1 MSDNH
6 VIAIAITAIFCPA
19 ALWCG
24 VLSAR
29 AYRGSWRGW
38 TAIHPPLTLWGP
50 HWGLLTL
57 AVYSGTSLIGGV
69 LLGLAQ
75 AGDSSWM
82 QVASIAV
89 LLTGIVVGMV
99 VSHVLP
105 DRWRPEWYR
114 RQPVGAS
121 TGRR

>member
-1 MSDNH
+1 MSDNQM
-6 VIAIAITAIFCPA
+6 IAIAITVIFCLA
-19 ALWCG
+19 ALWSG
-24 VLSAR
+24 VMSAR

-38 TAIHPPLTLWGP
+38 MAIHPPLTLWGP

-57 AVYSGTSLIGGV
+57 AVYSVTSLIGGI

-75 AGDSSWM
+75 AGGSSWM

-89 LLTGIVVGMV
+89 LITGIVVGMI

-114 RQPVGAS
+114 RQAVGAS
-121 TGRR
+121 VGRR